1 MLTNLPSQRNQKNGG
16 RNENHEASEYNLGA
30 YLVPQDDAVV
40 SSNTTMPIIL
50 VFEASLWKIYKA
62 FPWK

>member
-1 MLTNLPSQRNQKNGG
+1 MLTNLPFQRNQKNGG
-16 RNENHEASEYNLGA
+16 KNESPEASEYNLGV

-50 VFEASLWKIYKA
+50 GFEASLWKIYRA